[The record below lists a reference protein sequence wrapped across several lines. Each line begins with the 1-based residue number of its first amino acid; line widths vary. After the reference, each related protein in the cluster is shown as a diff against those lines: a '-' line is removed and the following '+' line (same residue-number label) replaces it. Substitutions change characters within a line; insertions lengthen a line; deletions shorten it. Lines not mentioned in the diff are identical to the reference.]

1 MAYVRRS
8 INTSFWSDEF
18 NETLTP
24 LEKYFFL
31 YLLTNPYTNMCGVYK
46 LGIKRICFETGMTEK
61 EVNHA
66 FQSLSKG
73 FKAFYIIPDGYVI
86 LRKFIKNQSYN
97 ANMKTAVFNQIN
109 ELPNNIKELFFSY
122 VMDLEALEKH
132 LNNSEAFE
140 SLLKPLKPVKETEYE
155 YEYESEMESEF
166 KSKSENEF
174 ECKGLTPDKPT
185 AKKTVFIKPTE
196 SECINYFS
204 EKSQAGIEAS
214 KFFNYYE
221 SNGWMVGKNKMKNWK
236 AAASNWISNIKQSE
250 PEIKKTYTDAEI
262 IQIVKKKNPKV
273 HLGYLEES
281 IRLANISFRDQQ
293 HKLNTWLSFS
303 EKPDCQVRS

>member
-1 MAYVRRS
+1 MARPKKATVDYFPHYVNHGKTMFTIENKFGNDGYCFWFKLLEVLGATEQHF
-8 INTSFWSDEF
+8 INC
-18 NETLTP
+18 NNPETW
-24 LEKYFFL
+24 E
-31 YLLTNPYTNMCGVYK
+31 YLLAKTRLSEIIANEI
-46 LGIKRICFETGMTEK
+46 LDL
-61 EVNHA
+61 
-66 FQSLSKG
+66 LSKLNAIDKDLWQIKVIWSENFITNLLTVYARRDVSLYNKEDIKG
-73 FKAFYIIPDGYVI
+73 LCMQKLPLNGIIDNIYP
-86 LRKFIKNQSYN
+86 QS
-97 ANMKTAVFNQIN
+97 K
-109 ELPNNIKELFFSY
+109 
-122 VMDLEALEKH
+122 
-132 LNNSEAFE
+132 
-140 SLLKPLKPVKETEYE
+140 VKESIVE
-155 YEYESEMESEF
+155 ESKLNDSCES
-166 KSKSENEF
+166 
-174 ECKGLTPDKPT
+174 TPDKPT